1 MTAGLPP
8 RWSDTH
14 CGVIAITKSYHLPH
28 HSGTISA
35 NVVPLW
41 NHIKCKNGM
50 GYLKKHNSFFSE
62 EKGRH
67 VSMSIS
73 FLWKNYHTTC
83 KSPIAEFNYQPL
95 YQIRKRPCS
104 KGCSFQLLSHQIPKE
119 ISFTWTMH
127 FFLFKKKERK
137 SISGFNMRGWESISP
152 GFRFFSPLSWAVNR
166 NNGIWLLQGQGC
178 LSW

>member
-1 MTAGLPP
+1 MGDESTPPECEIDARPGAGCWGTNQKTMTGGLPP

-41 NHIKCKNGM
+41 NHIKCKKKKKNRNGIF
-50 GYLKKHNSFFSE
+50 KKNNSFFSE
-62 EKGRH
+62 EK
-67 VSMSIS
+67 VDMSACP
-73 FLWKNYHTTC
+73 FLSCGKNYHTTC

-95 YQIRKRPCS
+95 YQIRKRLCS

-119 ISFTWTMH
+119 ISFT
-127 FFLFKKKERK
+127 
-137 SISGFNMRGWESISP
+137 
-152 GFRFFSPLSWAVNR
+152 
-166 NNGIWLLQGQGC
+166 
-178 LSW
+178 

>member
-1 MTAGLPP
+1 MTGGLPL
-8 RWSDTH
+8 RSSDTH
-14 CGVIAITKSYHLPH
+14 CGVIAITKSYHLPY

-41 NHIKCKNGM
+41 NHIKCKKGV
-50 GYLKKHNSFFSE
+50 GYFLNLSFQRKKVD
-62 EKGRH
+62 
-67 VSMSIS
+67 VSACP
-73 FLWKNYHTTC
+73 FLSYGKKSHTTC

-95 YQIRKRPCS
+95 YQIRKRLCS

-137 SISGFNMRGWESISP
+137 SISGFNMRGWESILP

-166 NNGIWLLQGQGC
+166 NNGIWLLPGQGC